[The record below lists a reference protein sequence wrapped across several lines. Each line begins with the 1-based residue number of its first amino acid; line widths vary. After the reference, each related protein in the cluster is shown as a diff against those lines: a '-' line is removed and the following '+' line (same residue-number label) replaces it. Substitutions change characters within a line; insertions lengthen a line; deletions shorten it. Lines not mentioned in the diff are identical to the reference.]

1 MTSLE
6 RSLAVNYSLSTQ
18 HNETRSHVLWTK
30 DAPLVYK

>member
-6 RSLAVNYSLSTQ
+6 RSLAVNYSLSIHHKGTGA
-18 HNETRSHVLWTK
+18 RVLWTK